1 MQVQV
6 GQNSSAMITLKNGI
20 LNYIYNNEVMF
31 LAGTNIADGKWHRIE
46 IRWLGTEI
54 SMSIDYGQRTAVVP
68 MSQKVQGLYVGK
80 IIIGSPDN
88 SFGNLGDFKHFE
100 GCIQDVRVGG
110 SQTQL
115 NRPTNRENVVD
126 GCVSNAVCTETCPIH
141 SSCIPNWDESNCE
154 CTNGYVGPDCVPVCT
169 VKPCAAGVC
178 RVDQNLDKGYR
189 CECNDT
195 TNSGEYCENKIN
207 QPCPGGWWGE
217 KVCGPC
223 KCNTKQGYNLNCNK
237 TTGQCY
243 CKENHYQPVNET
255 ACLPCDCYSIGSFGG
270 QCNLLTGQCEC
281 REGVIGRRCDSCS
294 NIYAEVTLKGCE
306 VVYDACP
313 RSYSKGVWWP
323 RTTLGQIATVS
334 CPSPA
339 HGKGVRV
346 CDGDRGGW
354 GHPDM
359 FNCTSEPFIDLRKQL
374 SHLESGEL
382 ELNSFISVKMASSL
396 QNACDVVGNVRVQI
410 KEEEQKVVMLTTLS
424 HSNKDNDAV
433 WLDEFDMDYLSD
445 EVKFVHDRL
454 YGADLLITEGLLH
467 ELIGYELMQN
477 GLNLSHSQDRYF
489 IKNLVESAGVILDQ
503 RYSAEWKRLTELTQ
517 RGPNDLV
524 EAFVSR
530 FLLSFSFCPA
540 MV

>member
-54 SMSIDYGQRTAVVP
+54 SMSIDYGQRTAAVP
-68 MSQKVQGLYVGK
+68 MSQKIQGLYVGK

-126 GCVSNAVCTETCPIH
+126 GCVSNAVCTEACPIH

-178 RVDQNLDKGYR
+178 RVDQNVDKGYR

-410 KEEEQKVVMLTTLS
+410 KEEEEKVVMLTTLS

-503 RYSAEWKRLTELTQ
+503 RYWAEWKRLTELTQ

-530 FLLSFSFCPA
+530 FL
-540 MV
+540 